1 MDRSLGF
8 VSNSYQVIKELNDFK
23 IEPNYKLV
31 SLDVTSLFTNVPID
45 LAMES
50 IERRWD
56 SISHNTLIPLQEFKS
71 AVKFVLNS
79 TFFTFNNVCYKQ
91 IFSTPMGFSLSPV
104 IADPVLQDLEISA
117 IKNLPF
123 YLLFYYR
130 YVDDIVLT
138 APSNSL
144 DLLLQSF
151 NAQHSR
157 LQFTM
162 EIERDKKVSFL
173 DLTFIND
180 DGKLIF
186 DLSRKPTFSERYLN
200 YYSHHLLQS

>member
-1 MDRSLGF
+1 M
-8 VSNSYQVIKELNDFK
+8 
-23 IEPNYKLV
+23 
-31 SLDVTSLFTNVPID
+31 
-45 LAMES
+45 
-50 IERRWD
+50 
-56 SISHNTLIPLQEFKS
+56 
-71 AVKFVLNS
+71 
-79 TFFTFNNVCYKQ
+79 CYKQ
-91 IFSTPMGFSLSPV
+91 IFGAPMGSPLSPV
-104 IADPVLQDLEISA
+104 IADPVLQDLKISA

-186 DLSRKPTFSERYLN
+186 DLFRKPTFSERYLN
-200 YYSHHLLQS
+200 YYSHHLLNHKKGVIFGLTDKIINFSHPRFRQKNFIESINLLLKNEYPLEFIFPKID